1 MAWQDELRRLDA
13 ELASGQIAHDQ
24 HRRLREDILAEASSG
39 PAISPLAAR
48 NREAKAANGAA
59 HDSPATGEVTEV
71 MTPPDPND
79 PTLLLTTTR
88 PTTAPSPADYRPTDS
103 MPYPP
108 PSAQKAHRPQP
119 SAPHPGN
126 TNGTAQQPVELTVPI
141 TRVPTGP
148 VAGPPPRQAPPLPDW
163 AEPPAS
169 KGKTGTWLLVSLGVL
184 IALGA
189 VIGGAWWLGTSGDK
203 ATPGSAM
210 PAASSGPDG
219 SEVALADKLPVLPG
233 EPSPANSTMTV
244 DKGADL
250 GLYSTTDA
258 QAMRDSG
265 AKEVIYRAS
274 AEGESLTDGYT
285 VIVIPADD
293 SGAATSL
300 TDQLSRTVTEG
311 GFTAEPLA
319 DREGF
324 VALSRTD
331 SSGRVSVVWYVS
343 GNVTVGVGV
352 SQAPSA
358 DENVL
363 RQRLLDTLTSVTAVL
378 PLR

>member
-39 PAISPLAAR
+39 PAVSPLAAKGR
-48 NREAKAANGAA
+48 NAEAADNAA
-59 HDSPATGEVTEV
+59 HNSPATGEVTEV

-103 MPYPP
+103 MPHPP
-108 PSAQKAHRPQP
+108 PYR
-119 SAPHPGN
+119 PHPAPRA
-126 TNGTAQQPVELTVPI
+126 TANGTAQQPVELTVPI

-148 VAGPPPRQAPPLPDW
+148 PAGPPPRQAPPLPDW

-169 KGKTGTWLLVSLGVL
+169 RGKTGAWLLISLGVL
-184 IALGA
+184 VALGA
-189 VIGGAWWLGTSGDK
+189 VIGGAWWLGTAGDK
-203 ATPGSAM
+203 ATHGSAM
-210 PAASSGPDG
+210 PAAPAGPDG

-233 EPSPANSTMTV
+233 EPNPANSTMTV

-250 GLYSTTDA
+250 GLYSPADA

-274 AEGESLTDGYT
+274 AEGEGLTDGYT
-285 VIVIPADD
+285 VIVIPTDD

-358 DENVL
+358 DENAL